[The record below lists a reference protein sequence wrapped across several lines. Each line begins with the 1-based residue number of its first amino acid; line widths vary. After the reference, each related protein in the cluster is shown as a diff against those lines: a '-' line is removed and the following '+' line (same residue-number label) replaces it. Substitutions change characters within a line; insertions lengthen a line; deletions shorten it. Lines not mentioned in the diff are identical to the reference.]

1 MRGLILAGGLS
12 ERMGQ
17 PKALL
22 QFKGKPLYLH
32 TYNLLKAVCTTVYI
46 SCRRDQ
52 NFELQLPVIYDDR
65 YTAIGPAAGLLSAH
79 EKHLDTWLIVACD
92 YPLATEETV
101 LQLMREYRAPATYF
115 LVEGQIEPL
124 FAIWS
129 SEALDVLKGNV
140 EKGKTGPIYTLK
152 SLGNGIVPKE
162 GRWLYNTNTPE
173 EWEAA
178 QREEVH

>member
-1 MRGLILAGGLS
+1 
-12 ERMGQ
+12 
-17 PKALL
+17 
-22 QFKGKPLYLH
+22 
-32 TYNLLKAVCTTVYI
+32 
-46 SCRRDQ
+46 
-52 NFELQLPVIYDDR
+52 
-65 YTAIGPAAGLLSAH
+65 
-79 EKHLDTWLIVACD
+79 
-92 YPLATEETV
+92 LATEETV
-101 LQLMREYRAPATYF
+101 LQLIREYRPPATYF

-162 GRWLYNTNTPE
+162 GKWLFNTNTPE